1 MLKSTNE
8 SLGGFLKHL
17 LTKKCPDSD
26 IWKIVMQFTIVP
38 FNRCSLDI
46 HKFPLLT
53 LHLKNFA
60 FLSEYNS
67 ALTINNSSQW
77 QTPIL

>member
-38 FNRCSLDI
+38 FI
-46 HKFPLLT
+46 
-53 LHLKNFA
+53 
-60 FLSEYNS
+60 FLFF
-67 ALTINNSSQW
+67 L
-77 QTPIL
+77 ILFYF